1 MAVFKIVENIPVEKD
16 KLHIVARCF
25 DIWSWTRCKILVG
38 ILLGPQDLL
47 LLRDDIFCKF
57 TLYLW
62 QLMKESFFLLIKNS
76 WRICLKPWFLTE
88 QSQQLM
94 WTIYWKY
101 LQLWWGHWC
110 ILHHFWLWMVCH
122 CFCFIV
128 TRDSIPIQVFL
139 RSLMFSL
146 KNLVKHF
153 SFALWRSVGKRFL

>member
-25 DIWSWTRCKILVG
+25 DIWSWTR
-38 ILLGPQDLL
+38 
-47 LLRDDIFCKF
+47 F

-153 SFALWRSVGKRFL
+153 SFALLRSVGKRFL